1 MNDDRYAQYGAV
13 TGIVFA
19 VLIVIG
25 FLIVTPTPPDLNAPS
40 DEWPEYY
47 GDNQGAIRAGLVL
60 VTIGWFFFIWFLG
73 TVASTLR
80 IAAGTPRLPSIAFAG
95 GILTA
100 ASFFIAIM
108 AAGVATL
115 HPETRSPELTRTL
128 NDVAVMAGLP
138 AIAGATAF
146 FGAIAL
152 VIYRSESAFPAWLG
166 WLSAVAAA
174 VQPLAFGI
182 VFTDEGAFAGDG
194 VLGLFIPLAVSLI
207 TVVALSALLTAW
219 ARDAAR
225 PGGTGITDRIRGGV
239 TGAVTGAAAGVR
251 GDRTTTQRPPGT

>member
-13 TGIVFA
+13 TGIVFV

-25 FLIVTPTPPDLNAPS
+25 FLIVTPTPPDLNAAS
-40 DEWPEYY
+40 DEWPRYFSEE
-47 GDNQGAIRAGLVL
+47 QGAIRAGLVL

-100 ASFFIAIM
+100 GSLFMAIT
-108 AAGVATL
+108 ALAVATL

-128 NDVAVMAGLP
+128 NDFAVMAGVP
-138 AIAGATAF
+138 AIEGAVAF

-152 VIYRSESAFPAWLG
+152 VIFRSPSALPIWLA
-166 WLSAVAAA
+166 WLSATAAA
-174 VQPLAFGI
+174 VQLLSFGI
-182 VFTDEGAFAGDG
+182 IFTDEGAFAGDG
-194 VLGLFIPLAVSLI
+194 VLGLFIPLAVALV
-207 TVVALSALLTAW
+207 TVAALSALLTAW

-225 PGGTGITDRIRGGV
+225 PGGIGITDRIRGGV

-251 GDRTTTQRPPGT
+251 GERPPTQRPPQ